1 MSAPRSAA
9 PRLVSVSIAIF
20 LCTLSLSAFARKPVP
35 PPPEPPPPPPG
46 VTVRVSLAADGTQS
60 NGMSFSLA
68 MTPDARY
75 VAFSSGGAN
84 LVANDTNAAD
94 DIFVH
99 DRATGAIERVSVA
112 SDGTQANNVSY
123 DPAISGDG
131 RYVLFESYAT
141 NLVPGAQHTY
151 SHAYLHDRVTRTTER
166 ISVASDGT
174 PGDKYSYSG
183 SVSTD
188 GRYVMF
194 SSYATNLVAGDTNAD
209 MDVFVR
215 DRLTGTLE
223 RVSVAA
229 DGTQGN
235 GRSYGRS
242 ISPDGRYVS
251 YMSDATNL
259 VAGDTNQRTDV
270 FLYDSQT
277 RTPERISVGTGGVQA
292 NDYSTGGAM
301 TPNGRWVLF
310 TSSANNL
317 VAGDTNYVNDVFLR
331 DRATGITER
340 VSLTNS
346 GTQAN
351 WGDSFDGSISDD
363 GNIIAFN
370 SYDDYLVPTDGD
382 PWYNWGDVFV
392 RIRSTGTT
400 EHISIS
406 ASGSG
411 SNGDSGFYGA
421 IVSADG
427 RFVAFDSW
435 ASNLVADDTNGVED
449 VFVRERYSSP

>member
-1 MSAPRSAA
+1 MPSGRSAL
-9 PRLVSVSIAIF
+9 PRFASAVVTVV
-20 LCTLSLSAFARKPVP
+20 LCALSFSAFARKPVP

-46 VTVRVSLAADGTQS
+46 VTVRVSVAADGTQS
-60 NGMSFSLA
+60 NGQSSSLA

-75 VAFSSGGAN
+75 VALSSGASN
-84 LVANDTNAAD
+84 LVAGDTNGED

-99 DRATGAIERVSVA
+99 DRSTGAIERVSVA

-123 DPAISGDG
+123 DPAISADG

-151 SHAYLHDRVTRTTER
+151 SHVYLHDRVTRTTER

-174 PGDKYSYSG
+174 PGDKYSDSG
-183 SVSTD
+183 SLSAD

-194 SSYATNLVAGDTNAD
+194 SSYATNLVAGDTNAN
-209 MDVFVR
+209 MDVFVL
-215 DRLTGTLE
+215 DRATGTIE
-223 RVSVAA
+223 RVSVTA
-229 DGTQGN
+229 DGIQGN
-235 GRSYGRS
+235 GRSYGRH
-242 ISPDGRYVS
+242 ITPDGRYVS

-259 VAGDTNQRTDV
+259 VAGDTNRNTDV
-270 FLYDSQT
+270 FVYDRQT
-277 RTPERISVGTGGVQA
+277 RVPQRISVGTGGVEA
-292 NDYSTGGAM
+292 NNYSTGGVM
-301 TPNGRWVLF
+301 TPDGRWVLF
-310 TSSANNL
+310 TSMANNL
-317 VAGDTNYVNDVFLR
+317 VTGDTNYVNDVFLR
-331 DRATGITER
+331 DRATGTTER
-340 VSLTNS
+340 VSLTDAD
-346 GTQAN
+346 TQAN

-363 GNIIAFN
+363 GNIVAFN

-382 PWYNWGDVFV
+382 PNYNWGDVFV

-411 SNGDSGFYGA
+411 ANGDSGFYGA

-435 ASNLVADDTNGVED
+435 AGNLVADDTNNLPD

>member
-1 MSAPRSAA
+1 MSVALTVVPRRVSSLAAIMLCLLAA
-9 PRLVSVSIAIF
+9 PAL
-20 LCTLSLSAFARKPVP
+20 ARKPVP

-46 VTVRVSLAADGTQS
+46 VTVRVSVAADGTQG
-60 NGMSFSLA
+60 NGTSSSLA

-75 VAFSSGGAN
+75 VAFSSGASN
-84 LVANDTNAAD
+84 LVANDTNGVT

-99 DRATGAIERVSVA
+99 DRATGAIDRVSVA
-112 SDGTQANNVSY
+112 SNGSEANNHSY
-123 DPAISGDG
+123 DPAMSADG
-131 RYVLFESYAT
+131 RYVLFESTAT
-141 NLVPGAQHTY
+141 NLVPGAQSSY
-151 SHAYLHDRVTRTTER
+151 SHVYLHDRTTRTTER

-174 PGDKYSYSG
+174 PGNQYSDSG
-183 SVSTD
+183 SVSAD

-194 SSYATNLVAGDTNAD
+194 SSYASNLVAGDTNAN

-215 DRLTGTLE
+215 DRTTGTLE

-235 GRSYGRS
+235 GRSYGKR
-242 ISPDGRYVS
+242 ITPDGRYVS

-270 FLYDSQT
+270 FLYDRQT
-277 RTPERISVGTGGVQA
+277 GTPERISVGTGGVQA
-292 NDYSTGGAM
+292 NDYSTGGTM

-310 TSSANNL
+310 TSAANNL
-317 VAGDTNYVNDVFLR
+317 VAGDTNFVYDVFLR
-331 DRATGITER
+331 DRATGTTER
-340 VSLTNS
+340 VSLANA

-351 WGDSFDGSISDD
+351 WGDSFEGSISDD
-363 GNIIAFN
+363 GNVVAFN
-370 SYDDYLVPTDGD
+370 SYDDNLVPTDGD
-382 PWYNWGDVFV
+382 PNYNWGDVFV

-411 SNGDSGFYGA
+411 ANGDSGFYGEY
-421 IVSADG
+421 ISADG

-435 ASNLVADDTNGVED
+435 ASNLVADDTNALPD
-449 VFVRERYSSP
+449 IFVRERYSSP